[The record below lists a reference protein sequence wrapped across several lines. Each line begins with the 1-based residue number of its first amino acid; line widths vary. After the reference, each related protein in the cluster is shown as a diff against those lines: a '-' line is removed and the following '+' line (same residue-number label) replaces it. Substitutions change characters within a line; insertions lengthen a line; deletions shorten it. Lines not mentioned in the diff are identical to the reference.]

1 MYSNV
6 TDDWILEIEYLGKK
20 KINGGAK
27 IRQWKKNEGLDGRVE
42 DGKAEKGK
50 KGKTILLS

>member
-20 KINGGAK
+20 KNCGAK

-50 KGKTILLS
+50 KGKTISLS